1 MGRAGAN
8 EAATEAGADRAPAS
22 RGGRGHGSVS
32 TDATRRM
39 ALTPELVARV
49 ARAVVDAGPEP
60 GVVELADADYARAA
74 KRLREEA
81 DGEVWVFA
89 YGSLIWNPA
98 CTVEETRAG
107 LVLGWHRAFRLKLD
121 RWRGTKEEPGLM
133 LVLDRGGRCKGL
145 LQRLPAVTAEAGLE
159 QLLRRE
165 ISEDPPVNRPTWV
178 QVLTADRRTV
188 RALAFTISRKN
199 PLYAGR
205 LSDETTAEILA
216 KAVGHL
222 GSGAEYLYQTVAHLE
237 ACGIHDPHLW
247 RLQELV
253 AARITAAPPG

>member
-1 MGRAGAN
+1 
-8 EAATEAGADRAPAS
+8 
-22 RGGRGHGSVS
+22 
-32 TDATRRM
+32 M

-60 GVVELADADYARAA
+60 GAIEMRDADYARAA
-74 KRLREEA
+74 RRLVDEA
-81 DGEVWVFA
+81 RGDIWVFA

-98 CTVEETRAG
+98 CAVEESRLG
-107 LVLGWHRAFRLKLD
+107 LALGWHRAFRLRLT
-121 RWRGTKEEPGLM
+121 RWRGTKQQPGLM

-145 LQRLPAVTAEAGLE
+145 LQRLPTATATAELDL
-159 QLLRRE
+159 LLRRE
-165 ISEDPPVNRPTWV
+165 ISEEPPVNRPTWI

-205 LSDETTAEILA
+205 LSDETTADMLA
-216 KAVGHL
+216 KAVGHV
-222 GSGAEYLYQTVAHLE
+222 GSGAEYLYRTVAHLE

-253 AARITAAPPG
+253 AARIMAAPPAAPGYARS